1 MKRNLF
7 IIDDYVDPQKDAI
20 YQTLKNKK
28 KDYLF
33 LNAQPFCNDVFEA
46 RFYRQ
51 KLRRLIFVKYSCHCP
66 ITTHYLRRN
75 SIL

>member
-1 MKRNLF
+1 MAEEGYMKRNLF

-33 LNAQPFCNDVFEA
+33 LNDNLQHQE
-46 RFYRQ
+46 
-51 KLRRLIFVKYSCHCP
+51 
-66 ITTHYLRRN
+66 
-75 SIL
+75 